1 MAEEFK
7 NVIEFK
13 DVDFAYNDHLVI
25 ESANFAVHESES
37 VCLVGPN
44 GGGKSTILK
53 LILGQLRPRKGTISV
68 LGATP
73 DVARM
78 RIGYMPQFLSYDSKF
93 PISVMDVVLTAR
105 IAGKRFGFYNRKDKE
120 CALAGMEKM
129 QVAKLADR
137 QFSEL
142 SGGERQRVLVARA
155 LACEPEILL
164 LDEPTANVDPAVEEE
179 FNFILK
185 SLIPEMTIVTVSHDL
200 GFVGRMV
207 DHVICV
213 NRHVQIHPTTEL
225 TGELISEIY
234 GSNMHMV
241 RHDHNCHDHDGHGC
255 ASLEIK
261 P

>member
-1 MAEEFK
+1 MTESHK
-7 NVIEFK
+7 NIIEFK
-13 DVDFAYNDHLVI
+13 DVDFSYNDHLVI
-25 ESANFAVHESES
+25 ESANFAIHESES
-37 VCLVGPN
+37 VSLVGPN

-53 LILGQLRPRKGTISV
+53 MILGQLKPSKGTVTV
-68 LGATP
+68 LGTTP
-73 DVARM
+73 AAARM

-105 IAGKRFGFYNRKDKE
+105 IAGKRFGFYSKE
-120 CALAGMEKM
+120 DRRLAMDGLEKM
-129 QVAKLADR
+129 QVANLADR
-137 QFSEL
+137 QFSDL

-155 LACEPEILL
+155 LACQPEILL

-179 FNFILK
+179 FNKILK
-185 SLIPEMTIVTVSHDL
+185 KLVSEMAIVTVSHDL

-213 NRHVQIHPTTEL
+213 NRQVQVHPTTEL

-255 ASLEIK
+255 AEI
-261 P
+261 